1 VTGKERIARRIA
13 REIEHGFYVNLGIG
27 LPTMIAGYLPKGVD
41 VMFQSENGML
51 GVGPPPAD
59 DCEDPDL
66 VNAGKQP
73 VTELP
78 GCSFFA
84 SEESFA
90 MIRGGHMDMSVLGAM
105 QVDGQGNLANWTI
118 PGKMVKGMGGA
129 MDLVAGARRVVVAM
143 EHQTKD
149 GEAKILKMCTLPLTG
164 KSVVHD
170 IVTELCWIRVTP
182 EGLVLTEVAEGVDAA
197 EVQAKT
203 EAKLIVSPDLRVM
216 TVAALGQ

>member
-1 VTGKERIARRIA
+1 MTGKERIARRIA
-13 REIEHGFYVNLGIG
+13 REFKDGFYVNLGIG
-27 LPTMIAGYLPKGVD
+27 LPTMITAYLPAGID
-41 VMFQSENGML
+41 VVFQSENGML
-51 GVGPPPAD
+51 GVGPAPGD
-59 DCEDPDL
+59 EETDPDL
-66 VNAGKQP
+66 INAGKQP

-105 QVDGQGNLANWTI
+105 QVDERGDLANWTI

-129 MDLVAGARRVVVAM
+129 MDLVAGARRVIVAM

-149 GEAKILKMCTLPLTG
+149 GASRILKKCTLPLTG
-164 KSVVHD
+164 QSVVHD

-182 EGLVLTEVAEGVDAA
+182 EGLLLTEVAEGLDAA
-197 EVQAKT
+197 EVQART
-203 EAKLIVSPDLRVM
+203 EAKLIVSPELRVM
-216 TVAALGQ
+216 TVVAAG

>member
-13 REIEHGFYVNLGIG
+13 REFHDGFYVNLGIG
-27 LPTMIAGYLPKGVD
+27 LPTMIAGYVPAGID

-51 GVGPPPAD
+51 GVGAPPSDECA
-59 DCEDPDL
+59 DPDL
-66 VNAGKQP
+66 INAGKQP

-90 MIRGGHMDMSVLGAM
+90 MIRGGHMDMSILGAM
-105 QVDGQGNLANWTI
+105 QVDEKGNLANWTI

-129 MDLVAGARRVVVAM
+129 MDLVAGARRVIVAM

-149 GEAKILKMCTLPLTG
+149 GASRILKECTLPLTG
-164 KSVVHD
+164 QSVVHD
-170 IVTELCWIRVTP
+170 IVTEICWIRVTA
-182 EGLVLTEVAEGVDAA
+182 EGLVLTEVVEGMKVA
-197 EVQAKT
+197 EVQART
-203 EAKLIVSPDLRVM
+203 EAKLIVSPDLCVM
-216 TVAALGQ
+216 TVDALV

>member
-1 VTGKERIARRIA
+1 MSGKERIARRIA
-13 REIEHGFYVNLGIG
+13 REFKDGFYVNLGIG
-27 LPTMIAGYLPKGVD
+27 LPTMIAAYLPAGID
-41 VMFQSENGML
+41 VVFQSENGML
-51 GVGPPPAD
+51 GVGPPPVEGQA
-59 DCEDPDL
+59 DPDL

-78 GCSFFA
+78 GCSYFA

-105 QVDGQGNLANWTI
+105 QVDEQGNLANWTI

-129 MDLVAGARRVVVAM
+129 MDLVAGARRVIVAM

-149 GEAKILKMCTLPLTG
+149 GASRILKECTLPLTG
-164 KSVVHD
+164 TRVVHD
-170 IVTELCWIRVTP
+170 IVTELGWIRVTP
-182 EGLVLTEVAEGVDAA
+182 EGLVLTEVAEGIDAA
-197 EVQAKT
+197 EVQART

-216 TVAALGQ
+216 TAS

>member
-1 VTGKERIARRIA
+1 MSGKERIARRIA
-13 REIEHGFYVNLGIG
+13 REFKDGFYVNLGIG
-27 LPTMIAGYLPKGVD
+27 LPTMIAAYVPEGMD
-41 VMFQSENGML
+41 VIFQSENGML
-51 GVGPPPAD
+51 GVGPPPTDEQA
-59 DCEDPDL
+59 DPDL

-78 GCSFFA
+78 GCSFFG

-105 QVDGQGNLANWTI
+105 QVDEKGNLANWTI

-129 MDLVAGARRVVVAM
+129 MDLVAGARRVIVAM

-149 GEAKILKMCTLPLTG
+149 GAPKILKSCTLPLTG

-170 IVTELCWIRVTP
+170 IVTELCWIHVTP
-182 EGLVLTEVAEGVDAA
+182 DGLVLTEIAEGIDAA
-197 EVQAKT
+197 EVQART
-203 EAKLIVSPDLRVM
+203 EAALIVSPDLRV
-216 TVAALGQ
+216 L

>member
-13 REIEHGFYVNLGIG
+13 QEFQDGFYVNLGIG
-27 LPTMIAGYLPKGVD
+27 LPTMIAGYVPAGID

-51 GVGPPPAD
+51 GVGAPPTDECA
-59 DCEDPDL
+59 DPDL
-66 VNAGKQP
+66 INAGKQP

-90 MIRGGHMDMSVLGAM
+90 MIRGGHMDMSILGAM
-105 QVDGQGNLANWTI
+105 QVDEHGNLANWTI

-129 MDLVAGARRVVVAM
+129 MDLVAGARRVIVAM

-149 GEAKILKMCTLPLTG
+149 GASRILKECTLPLTG
-164 KSVVHD
+164 QSVVHD
-170 IVTELCWIRVTP
+170 IVTELCWIRVTA
-182 EGLVLTEVAEGVDAA
+182 EGLVLTEVAEGIDVL
-197 EVQAKT
+197 EVKART
-203 EAKLIVSPDLRVM
+203 DAKLLVSPDLQVM
-216 TVAALGQ
+216 TVKA

>member
-1 VTGKERIARRIA
+1 MSGKERIARRIA
-13 REIEHGFYVNLGIG
+13 REFKDGFYVNLGIG
-27 LPTMIAGYLPKGVD
+27 LPTMIAAYVPAGVD

-51 GVGPPPAD
+51 GVGPPPSD
-59 DCEDPDL
+59 DDADPDL

-105 QVDGQGNLANWTI
+105 QVDEKGNLANWTI

-129 MDLVAGARRVVVAM
+129 MDLVASARRVVIAM

-149 GEAKILKMCTLPLTG
+149 GGAKILKACTLPLTG

-170 IVTELCWIRVTP
+170 IVTELGWIRVTP

-197 EVQAKT
+197 EVQART
-203 EAKLIVSPDLRVM
+203 EARLIISPDLRVM
-216 TVAALGQ
+216 TAAALA